1 MELLKII
8 SPFLTFLHHLYHN
21 SRTKWGQSFPGRP
34 SVRPLPSYLPALL
47 RTTLTEPECRHLTP
61 RAHWHHLKPRMGS
74 VCAAEPRIIAQS
86 GANGP
91 VQTVWAAA
99 VPPCVEAHRESS
111 RRPPGILAV
120 PSASAS
126 GPAPFHQHIFQQFS
140 KENGTNKQTNI
151 IGKRQEPP
159 DRLEVVLLAFIVLE
173 LAGGTNSP
181 ANSARKCTHNTYTH
195 TQRDFVLFIVYY
207 LFYYL
212 LLVCTFH
219 VNASIRIVCVC
230 KYIYKHVA
238 GMAKSPF
245 AHITWPSISSHSA
258 GTTCY

>member
-1 MELLKII
+1 MKCTSCPGSPKVHLPEFLTSLRRENMELLKII
-8 SPFLTFLHHLYHN
+8 SPFLTFLHYLYHN

-34 SVRPLPSYLPALL
+34 SVRPLPSYPPALL

-126 GPAPFHQHIFQQFS
+126 GPAPFHQNIFQQFS

-151 IGKRQEPP
+151 IGKRLTRQ
-159 DRLEVVLLAFIVLE
+159 RIQQ
-173 LAGGTNSP
+173 G
-181 ANSARKCTHNTYTH
+181 SAHTTRTH
-195 TQRDFVLFIVYY
+195 TLKGIFSIYCLFIY
-207 LFYYL
+207 F
-212 LLVCTFH
+212 
-219 VNASIRIVCVC
+219 II
-230 KYIYKHVA
+230 
-238 GMAKSPF
+238 
-245 AHITWPSISSHSA
+245 
-258 GTTCY
+258 CY

>member
-1 MELLKII
+1 
-8 SPFLTFLHHLYHN
+8 
-21 SRTKWGQSFPGRP
+21 
-34 SVRPLPSYLPALL
+34 
-47 RTTLTEPECRHLTP
+47 
-61 RAHWHHLKPRMGS
+61 MGS

-86 GANGP
+86 GANGS

-126 GPAPFHQHIFQQFS
+126 GPASFHQNIFQQFS

-151 IGKRQEPP
+151 IGKRQEAP

-195 TQRDFVLFIVYY
+195 TQRDFSIYCLLFIL
-207 LFYYL
+207 LFVISLYFS
-212 LLVCTFH
+212 CE
-219 VNASIRIVCVC
+219 RIHQNSVCVQI
-230 KYIYKHVA
+230 YIYIN
-238 GMAKSPF
+238 M
-245 AHITWPSISSHSA
+245 
-258 GTTCY
+258 